1 MVKALAGYVWPA
13 DNPEV
18 RKRVGVALGLLVGAK
33 LVNTSVPI
41 LFKQA
46 VDVLGAIQTLDGGA
60 NPTAAVTATAS
71 AATALSL
78 VVGYSIARMSASGFN
93 ELRNA
98 VFARVAQHSIRTIA
112 LNVFRHLH
120 R

>member
-18 RKRVGVALGLLVGAK
+18 RKRVGVALGLLGGAK

-46 VDVLGAIQTLDGGA
+46 VDVLGAIQTLDGA

-120 R
+120 RY